1 MANGFWFADSQQ
13 VSQLTKIVSFRRG
26 LCGGKS
32 RCSAF
37 DCVELEMS
45 IIYSKRDGSGTKWL
59 GNLKNGTDTDII
71 VFFHL
76 QCLEILIAFFLC

>member
-13 VSQLTKIVSFRRG
+13 VNQLTKIVSFRRR
-26 LCGGKS
+26 LCGGES

-59 GNLKNGTDTDII
+59 GNLKNGTYI
-71 VFFHL
+71 
-76 QCLEILIAFFLC
+76 EI

>member
-1 MANGFWFADSQQ
+1 MVKRAG
-13 VSQLTKIVSFRRG
+13 
-26 LCGGKS
+26 

-59 GNLKNGTDTDII
+59 GNLKNGTYT
-71 VFFHL
+71 
-76 QCLEILIAFFLC
+76 EI